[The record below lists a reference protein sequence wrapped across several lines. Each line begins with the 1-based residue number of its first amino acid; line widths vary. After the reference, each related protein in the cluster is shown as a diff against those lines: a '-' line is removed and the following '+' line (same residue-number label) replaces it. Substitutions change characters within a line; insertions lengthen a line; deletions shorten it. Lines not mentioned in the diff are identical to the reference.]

1 MNKLYYLEVYLF
13 LREKKDFVPYK
24 TLYETLWDKKVSV
37 DSLGFESEL
46 HQVIDDLVG
55 LGYINKN
62 YKGNSYLLKMTAK
75 GLKEFPAFSE
85 TL

>member
-1 MNKLYYLEVYLF
+1 MNKLFYLEVYLF
-13 LREKKDFVPYK
+13 LRNKKDFE
-24 TLYETLWDKKVSV
+24 LYESLYSTLWDKKISV
-37 DSLGFESEL
+37 DSIGFETEL

-62 YKGNSYLLKMTAK
+62 YKGKSLMLKMTAK
-75 GLKEFPAFSE
+75 GLKEFPKFSE

>member
-1 MNKLYYLEVYLF
+1 
-13 LREKKDFVPYK
+13 LREKKDFVPYEN
-24 TLYETLWDKKVSV
+24 LYDSLLEKKVSV
-37 DSLGFESEL
+37 DSLGLESEL
-46 HQVIDDLVG
+46 HQVIDDLLG

-62 YKGNSYLLKMTAK
+62 YKGKSYLLKMTAK